1 MNDVKHRLCYLSLD
15 FDAELALTRFKGK
28 KNTIK
33 REFVLPDFVNTFE
46 GRIRDPNAPA
56 AEAAA
61 TAAAAAAAA
70 APAAAPDASKKKAT
84 VAAAEEQALTLSNER
99 ICVPELLFTPSDLG
113 MEQAGVAECGAA
125 VDACPTCARR
135 STRTSRHRR
144 LHPLPQPRGAPP
156 PRAHALAP
164 TDYAIGAAGAAA
176 AASAWRGGSLFAASE
191 GFAAQ
196 TVTREQYREG
206 GHSLCRRK
214 FLGDTEGGVTL

>member
-113 MEQAGVAECGAA
+113 MEQAGVAECVVQA
-125 VDACPTCARR
+125 VDACPPDLRESLYANNIL
-135 STRTSRHRR
+135 R
-144 LHPLPQPRGAPP
+144 LTPDPNPNP
-156 PRAHALAP
+156 
-164 TDYAIGAAGAAA
+164 
-176 AASAWRGGSLFAASE
+176 
-191 GFAAQ
+191 
-196 TVTREQYREG
+196 
-206 GHSLCRRK
+206 
-214 FLGDTEGGVTL
+214 

>member
-70 APAAAPDASKKKAT
+70 APAAAPDASKKKTYGKMIQKKPKRPRAT
-84 VAAAEEQALTLSNER
+84 VIAL
-99 ICVPELLFTPSDLG
+99 I
-113 MEQAGVAECGAA
+113 VAY
-125 VDACPTCARR
+125 VAR
-135 STRTSRHRR
+135 
-144 LHPLPQPRGAPP
+144 Q
-156 PRAHALAP
+156 
-164 TDYAIGAAGAAA
+164 
-176 AASAWRGGSLFAASE
+176 
-191 GFAAQ
+191 
-196 TVTREQYREG
+196 
-206 GHSLCRRK
+206 
-214 FLGDTEGGVTL
+214 